1 MVLLGGGAG
10 VDAKGAATAGGAGK
24 VPTISE
30 REFEQAVLRSELP
43 VLIEFTADWCAPC
56 KQIAPEVRERFISN
70 QKLNEADREA
80 VLKTARQSL
89 AGFQKAP

>member
-1 MVLLGGGAG
+1 MVLLGGGVSG
-10 VDAKGAATAGGAGK
+10 KGPGAGGAAKAGA

-56 KQIAPEVRERFISN
+56 KQIAPEVEAFAEEMRGQGEGREDRHR
-70 QKLNEADREA
+70 QRADPR
-80 VLKTARQSL
+80 ARSC
-89 AGFQKAP
+89 A